1 MNSIYVHH
9 GLNVCVLTDIHVLN
23 PNYQG
28 ADVWEITDSVLVNG
42 INDRVVIYIM
52 TPEACLR
59 ASTMGYSVTNRYLK
73 SWKSPSLNFMYMLLS
88 SLAASP
94 KSRIVS
100 QKFEI

>member
-42 INDRVVIYIM
+42 INDRIG
-52 TPEACLR
+52 P
-59 ASTMGYSVTNRYLK
+59 
-73 SWKSPSLNFMYMLLS
+73 
-88 SLAASP
+88 
-94 KSRIVS
+94 
-100 QKFEI
+100 QKPA